1 MVILA
6 YLPQNRSFLVFS
18 DFRAIYGHSTA
29 VAAAATDDS
38 LSCYYYT
45 TRTLVTT
52 WLAIIISGDFL
63 YTIISQA
70 CKHPIGNEWENPSGL
85 TLVLIVYRKIADR

>member
-1 MVILA
+1 MQFFGFFQILE
-6 YLPQNRSFLVFS
+6 RF
-18 DFRAIYGHSTA
+18 
-29 VAAAATDDS
+29 AATP
-38 LSCYYYT
+38 LLLLPPLRMTPCLTTTTT

>member
-6 YLPQNRSFLVFS
+6 YLPQNCSVLVFS

-38 LSCYYYT
+38 LSYYY
-45 TRTLVTT
+45 
-52 WLAIIISGDFL
+52 
-63 YTIISQA
+63 Y
-70 CKHPIGNEWENPSGL
+70 
-85 TLVLIVYRKIADR
+85 YYY